1 MGLAAVSKIFPYP
14 RARAAEKTPKPA
26 DEVNFRIGRRVA
38 EAKLAAVDGA
48 VRAHEAAHV
57 AALGTAGAGGA
68 SFSYMIGPDGTRY
81 AVGGS
86 VRVTASPVPGDP
98 EATIRRAKALI
109 LASYAVISPSPADM
123 RVAAEAYQMEMQ
135 AKRELAREVEA
146 GEEAGMQREWY
157 A

>member
-1 MGLAAVSKIFPYP
+1 MRLEAVSKIFPYP
-14 RARAAEKTPKPA
+14 RAQGPEKTAERVEEPA
-26 DEVNFRIGRRVA
+26 FRIGRKVA

-109 LASYAVISPSPADM
+109 LAAYAVTSPSPADM

-135 AKRELAREVEA
+135 AKRELARELEA
-146 GEEAGMQREWY
+146 GGEDGMQREWS

>member
-1 MGLAAVSKIFPYP
+1 MRLAAVSQIFPYP
-14 RARAAEKTPKPA
+14 RTGEAEKAPEHA
-26 DEVNFRIGRRVA
+26 EELNSRIGSSVT
-38 EAKLAAVDGA
+38 EAKLAAIDGA

-68 SFSYMIGPDGTRY
+68 SFSYLVGPDGTRY

-109 LASYAVISPSPADM
+109 LASYAVISPSSADM

-135 AKRELAREVEA
+135 AKRELAREAEA
-146 GEEAGMQREWY
+146 SGDAGMQREWF